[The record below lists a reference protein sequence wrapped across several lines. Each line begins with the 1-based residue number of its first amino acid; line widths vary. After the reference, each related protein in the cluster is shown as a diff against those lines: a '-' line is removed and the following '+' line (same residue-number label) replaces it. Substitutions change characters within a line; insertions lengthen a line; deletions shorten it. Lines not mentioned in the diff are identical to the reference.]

1 MGFMD
6 KVKAKAQEAATEA
19 KKATGQVQEKME
31 QAQLRKKMDDLA
43 KQLGYLV
50 YEERAKGT
58 PAGTEVDRIAGEMS
72 GLDAQIQ
79 TFVTA
84 ESTGAAPGPG
94 QTAAAPPGPAE
105 TAVPPAA
112 PSAAPP
118 PSTSASEPT
127 SGDFKL

>member
-6 KVKAKAQEAATEA
+6 KVKAKAQEAAVEA

-43 KQLGYLV
+43 KQLGYAV
-50 YEERAKGT
+50 YDERAKGT
-58 PAGTEVDRIAGEMS
+58 PAGPELDRLVGEMTA
-72 GLDAQIQ
+72 LDGQLQ
-79 TFVTA
+79 SFVTA
-84 ESTGAAPGPG
+84 EGTPAAPGRG
-94 QTAAAPPGPAE
+94 ETAAAPPGPAE
-105 TAVPPAA
+105 TAVPPAT